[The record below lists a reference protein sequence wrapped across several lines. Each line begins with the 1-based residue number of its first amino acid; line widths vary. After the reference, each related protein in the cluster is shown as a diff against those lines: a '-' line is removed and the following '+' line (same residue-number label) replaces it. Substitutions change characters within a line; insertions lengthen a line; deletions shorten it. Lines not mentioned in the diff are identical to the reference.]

1 MYLSFTAIKEFI
13 EHPDIHIHEHFHARF
28 SKLEYLN
35 PSRELH
41 SDILYLCTITEFS
54 LHNHR
59 ISNQSFVIIDDL
71 GLYEKINIS
80 KEVNSI
86 ILTSKQTQFT
96 HLQALN
102 GLFATINNAF
112 IELQQILLEEQDT
125 DTFWQRAM
133 DLLQTRLVVEQN
145 GKVLF
150 PQSEAKKTANAAFK
164 QTVKLTVADIE
175 FQIHVQSQE
184 ELSLLQKELLG
195 ALEPL
200 FFQILKRYTASFEPM
215 EKKMSKIILNLLQSQ
230 TPVIRPLEDTVW
242 EDRSHFVLYLTD
254 LPEKPEPLMQALSE
268 IDPVS
273 VLSIPVQDTLLV
285 LYAIDPL
292 NDRTKAVEDRLK
304 KDKRICSASYPFYQ
318 IEELQNVW
326 KALHLHMKICRRKEK
341 PGIWIVGDDVIEILT
356 EDYQNYAGVF
366 PFVHNMIWQML
377 ASDDKESSD
386 LLDTL
391 YIYLLN
397 ERSYLKTSKDMDLH
411 RNSIVYRINKIT
423 SRYDVDLEDPVIRQ
437 NLLLSYR
444 LLAMQNRS

>member
-1 MYLSFTAIKEFI
+1 MYLSFSAIREFM
-13 EHPDIHIHEHFHARF
+13 EHPDIRIHEHFQARF
-28 SKLEYLN
+28 SRLDYLN
-35 PSRELH
+35 PNRELQ
-41 SDILYLCTITEFS
+41 SDVLYLCTITEFS

-59 ISNQSFVIIDDL
+59 ITNQSFVIIDDL
-71 GLYEKINIS
+71 GLHDKINIS
-80 KEVNSI
+80 EEVNSI

-102 GLFATINNAF
+102 GLFAKISSAF
-112 IELQQILLEEQDT
+112 IELQQILLEEQET
-125 DTFWQRAM
+125 DTFWQRAIE
-133 DLLQTRLVVEQN
+133 LLQAQLIVEQN
-145 GKVLF
+145 GMILF
-150 PQSEAKKTANAAFK
+150 PKQIKERKNAALTQQETK
-164 QTVKLTVADIE
+164 ITVAEIDFTIL
-175 FQIHVQSQE
+175 VQNKE
-184 ELSLLQKELLG
+184 DLNRLQKEILH

-242 EDRSHFVLYLTD
+242 EDRSDFKLYLAD
-254 LPEKPEPLMQALSE
+254 LPDKQEELIQSLSE

-273 VLSIPVQDTLLV
+273 VLSIPVQDTLLI
-285 LYAIDPL
+285 LYAVDPL
-292 NDRTKAVEDRLK
+292 NDRTKAVEDLLK
-304 KDKRICSASYPFYQ
+304 KHKRICSAGYPFKQ

-326 KALHLHMKICRRKEK
+326 KALHLHMQILQRREQ
-341 PGIWIVGDDVIEILT
+341 PGIWPVGDAVIDVLT
-356 EDYQNYAGVF
+356 EDYSAYAGVY
-366 PFVHNMIWQML
+366 PFIHDMIWQML
-377 ASDDKESSD
+377 ASDDKESRD

-423 SRYDVDLEDPVIRQ
+423 SRYDIDLEDPMIRQ

-444 LLAMQNRS
+444 LLHLQT